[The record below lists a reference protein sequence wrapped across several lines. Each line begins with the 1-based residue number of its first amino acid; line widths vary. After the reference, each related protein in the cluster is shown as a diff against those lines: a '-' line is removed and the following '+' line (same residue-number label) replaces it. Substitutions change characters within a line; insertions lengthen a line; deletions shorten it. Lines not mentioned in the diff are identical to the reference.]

1 MEMVTEQKDYT
12 LFFKFIDRYSSDGF
26 STIKE
31 SDPLIQEL
39 EEQTTLNNQFFY
51 FADLLKL
58 KIIFTSKKSLD
69 IIGVHPNDFDPQTI
83 INKTHPDELS
93 RLLNAR
99 TKLFEISGDLLT
111 AKKSHFLFSTN
122 IKTQNSQGSYSNI
135 LHQLYFFYSEVNKS
149 VYLINILNNIDWYVK
164 NKKGFHYYIGDNL
177 SYFKYPNEELL
188 KLGNVFSHREFE
200 IIKLID
206 QGLSTKEI
214 AQKLFISP
222 YTVNT
227 HRRNIINKTE
237 KPKIS
242 EIIKEL
248 KEYGFL

>member
-1 MEMVTEQKDYT
+1 MARETKQQDYS
-12 LFFKFIDRYSSDGF
+12 LFLKFIDRYCLDGF

-39 EEQTTLNNQFFY
+39 EEQMDLNNQFFY

-83 INKTHPDELS
+83 INKTHPVELP

-99 TKLFEISGDLLT
+99 TKLFEISGNLLT
-111 AKKSHFLFSTN
+111 AKKSYYLFSTN
-122 IKTQNSQGSYSNI
+122 IKTQNSQGGYSNI
-135 LHQLYFFYSEVNKS
+135 LHQLYFFYCEVNKS
-149 VYLINILNNIDWYVK
+149 VFLINILNNIDWYIK
-164 NKKGFHYYIGDNL
+164 KKKGFHYYSGADL
-177 SYFKYPNEELL
+177 SYFKYPNEEFL
-188 KLGNVFSHREFE
+188 KLGNAFSNREFE
-200 IIKLID
+200 IIQLID

-214 AQKLFISP
+214 AQKLFISL

-227 HRRNIINKTE
+227 HRRNIIKKTE
-237 KPKIS
+237 KSKIS